1 KRFKSTSPGKLIEE
15 RYELWLIVYLCIIF
29 LSTLSNTIDGNLSLK
44 DFIVINTKYLFFPI
58 IYFSIKLFE
67 DNNTFETLKKIIVN
81 LSIFSSIIAIIQ
93 LLINDQ
99 FFRFGT
105 YEYAFGDT
113 LRATGLF
120 HGEYTLGFFCIT
132 STLFVLTSD
141 RKNNLVLTLNFIAV
155 IFTFHRLS
163 IGLLF
168 VSYFLYFV
176 IHKKNKKTY
185 LSIFSILFFVLLSV
199 SYMVIIN
206 NYNFSNLSQTIIYKE
221 RLKADTLSGRINQ
234 YKNATMIISENLFG
248 FGSYHSKLYYIAAA
262 KIGQLHY
269 TDTFD
274 YDHRKKIGQVP
285 IGYIVHNGFLG
296 AGTRYGIMGL
306 IAFFMFCTSTILYA
320 NRKYQQGKDK
330 NSMTLLIICIIWFL
344 YQTTQDFSEL
354 SSYQSIHFGIILAS
368 ATRQKKTH
376 SR

>member
-1 KRFKSTSPGKLIEE
+1 MLFLYYLYIAIALYFSHRLSKPFKNKIFYFGLFIWISLSPVIDSILFVISIPGLPFDLHIDRLLTALCFFLIVHELFKRKRFKSTSPGKLIEE

-185 LSIFSILFFVLLSV
+185 LSIFSILFFVL
-199 SYMVIIN
+199 
-206 NYNFSNLSQTIIYKE
+206 
-221 RLKADTLSGRINQ
+221 
-234 YKNATMIISENLFG
+234 
-248 FGSYHSKLYYIAAA
+248 
-262 KIGQLHY
+262 
-269 TDTFD
+269 
-274 YDHRKKIGQVP
+274 
-285 IGYIVHNGFLG
+285 
-296 AGTRYGIMGL
+296 
-306 IAFFMFCTSTILYA
+306 
-320 NRKYQQGKDK
+320 
-330 NSMTLLIICIIWFL
+330 
-344 YQTTQDFSEL
+344 
-354 SSYQSIHFGIILAS
+354 
-368 ATRQKKTH
+368 
-376 SR
+376 